1 MLARVFETAQGKSA
15 SAIAGDGIGR
25 VVFRVTSVN
34 VPAAADAKSAAA
46 LGTGLQDDLIVQYVL
61 KLESDLGVQVN
72 EAALRSII
80 GGDAGN

>member
-1 MLARVFETAQGKSA
+1 VV
-15 SAIAGDGIGR
+15 AGDGVDR

-34 VPAAADAKSAAA
+34 VPAAAGADAKTSAA
-46 LGTGLQDDLIVQYVL
+46 LGAALQEDLIVQYVL